1 MEKQSIAE
9 LLSENTYPGRGILI
23 GQSADGAFAVAAY
36 FIMGRSEN
44 SRNRVFHESGGE
56 VTIFPYDVTKVKDP
70 SLIIYTP
77 VRRIGNSLIV
87 TNGDQTDTIYEY
99 LLRGHTFEYALIT
112 RKYEPDAP
120 NFTPR
125 ISGIIDFKDNGFTYK
140 LSILKRAP
148 ESPLS
153 CGNEGAC
160 QRFTYTYEPIPGTGH
175 LIHTYKCDGNPI
187 PSFIGEPR
195 AVAIDCGIDDF
206 ASLLWDSLNADN
218 KVSLYVSYTDIKT
231 GKQTVRIKNK
241 NE

>member
-1 MEKQSIAE
+1 MKKQSIVE
-9 LLSENTYPGRGILI
+9 LLSNNTYPGRGILI

-44 SRNRVFHESGGE
+44 SRNRVFHESGGT
-56 VTIFPYDVTKVKDP
+56 VTIYPYDMTKVEDP

-77 VRRIGNSLIV
+77 VRRVGNSLII

-99 LLRGHTFEYALIT
+99 LIRGHTFEYALMT

-120 NFTPR
+120 NYTPR
-125 ISGIIDFKDNGFTYK
+125 ISGIIDFIDTGFTYK

-148 ESPLS
+148 DAPLS
-153 CGNEGAC
+153 CGNDGAC
-160 QRFTYTYEPIPGTGH
+160 QRFTYAYEPTPGTGH
-175 LIHTYKCDGNPI
+175 LIHTYKCDGNPL
-187 PSFIGEPR
+187 PSFSGEPKT
-195 AVAIDCGIDDF
+195 ADINSGIDDF
-206 ASLLWDSLNADN
+206 TSLLWDSLNDDN

-231 GKQTVRIKNK
+231 GEQTIRIKNK